1 MVVEADDWQTA
12 TSNTQQTDGQQQTAT
27 LENKQAENKQT
38 MMVRCDGWQTT
49 INRQLKINNQ
59 RMMAIRQQTAGNRQ
73 QKTATTKNCQEE

>member
-12 TSNTQQTDGQQQTAT
+12 TSNTQQTDRQQQTAT

-73 QKTATTKNCQEE
+73 QKTATAKNCQEE